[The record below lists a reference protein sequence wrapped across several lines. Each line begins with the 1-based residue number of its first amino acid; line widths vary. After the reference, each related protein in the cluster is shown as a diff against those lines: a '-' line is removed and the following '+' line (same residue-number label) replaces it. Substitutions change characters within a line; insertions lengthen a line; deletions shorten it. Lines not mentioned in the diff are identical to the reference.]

1 MTTAKN
7 EVFTE
12 LGYNMKIVI
21 KWGDHTLVG
30 GNKNLVG
37 RSLQGE
43 ILPGEGE

>member
-7 EVFTE
+7 DVFPG

-30 GNKNLVG
+30 
-37 RSLQGE
+37 E
-43 ILPGEGE
+43 IKIW